1 MRWERMG
8 SEPRAPA
15 HNENAV
21 SFVLLFESR
30 SHLIIVAFTGSHI
43 RMPRKSIAHR
53 VRTVFFWMHLAM
65 GVSAGVIILLMSV
78 TGVMLG
84 YERQMI
90 AWIDG
95 VPKAAPPNLTVNSS
109 GDVAA
114 APSSVELAA
123 ARLPLDTLLARA
135 AVDRVAVASM
145 VIKAGATDP
154 VSVRFRDR
162 ANPSLALDP
171 YTGAVIP
178 TPQGGGGQAFFSG
191 LRRWHRWMGVSAA
204 DARATARNIT
214 GTANLI
220 FLFIVLSGLYLWW
233 PNHWSRARLR
243 THTVFQPRLH
253 GKARD
258 FNWHH
263 TLGFW
268 SAIPLAIVV
277 ATGVFISFQWPER
290 WLDRALG
297 SAEEKAAVVASTS
310 GAEGGAASGAST
322 AASDAAISL
331 EPTEPPSLPHAASLA
346 NVFAT
351 AQQARPEWRQITL
364 TLAAPQDSTHTV
376 LVAEGNTYRPDLR
389 TTFDVHTETAER
401 VAMRDFSSL
410 STARKL
416 RAWVRFGHTG
426 EVFGI
431 VGQTIATLVTAAGAL
446 LVWTGFSLAYRR
458 LTSWRRRRRRLA
470 SAQQPS

>member
-1 MRWERMG
+1 
-8 SEPRAPA
+8 
-15 HNENAV
+15 
-21 SFVLLFESR
+21 
-30 SHLIIVAFTGSHI
+30 
-43 RMPRKSIAHR
+43 MPRKSIAHR
-53 VRTVFFWMHLAM
+53 IRTVFFWMHLAM

-95 VPKAAPPNLTVNSS
+95 VPRATV
-109 GDVAA
+109 
-114 APSSVELAA
+114 PELAA
-123 ARLPLDTLLARA
+123 DGMSGPAASPSDRFATARLPLDTLLARA
-135 AVDRVAVASM
+135 AVDRAAVASM

-171 YTGAVIP
+171 YSGAVIP
-178 TPQGGGGQAFFSG
+178 APQGESGQAFFSG
-191 LRRWHRWMGVSAA
+191 LRRWHRWMGASAA

-297 SAEEKAAVVASTS
+297 SAEEKAAVIAAASGGES
-310 GAEGGAASGAST
+310 GAASGAARGAST
-322 AASDAAISL
+322 AASNAAISL
-331 EPTEPPSLPHAASLA
+331 EAAEPPPLPHAASLA
-346 NVFAT
+346 DVFAA
-351 AQQARPEWRQITL
+351 AQQARPEWRQVTL

-401 VAMRDFSSL
+401 VATRDFSSL
-410 STARKL
+410 STARKI

-431 VGQTIATLVTAAGAL
+431 AGQTVATLVTLAGAF

-470 SAQQPS
+470 SAQG